1 MNTSYL
7 LIDQCQQMGHDL
19 SSYVSTITN
28 YSLAAIKLE
37 SLYQLMYRRFICYK
51 LKVIDVIYKFYVSKY
66 AA

>member
-1 MNTSYL
+1 
-7 LIDQCQQMGHDL
+7 MGHDL